1 MVFKILPESAEFII
15 FWRIFHDLMG
25 RKNFSQLCE
34 VAKYTGAC
42 LWVVQR
48 KRVVVAGA
56 TEEVAGARAMLEELL
71 GRDT

>member
-1 MVFKILPESAEFII
+1 
-15 FWRIFHDLMG
+15 MG